1 MKNDYYR
8 IKLGNFLEL
17 IIKIITLGQGK
28 RIAKWVAKK
37 YFNMEECGC
46 DDRKKALNEIKIK
59 RWK

>member
-28 RIAKWVAKK
+28 RIATYIAKR
-37 YFNMEECGC
+37 FFGLEDCGC
-46 DDRKKALNEIKIK
+46 DKRKKDLNNIKIK
-59 RWK
+59 RW

>member
-28 RIAKWVAKK
+28 RIAKWGAKK
-37 YFNMEECGC
+37 QFKMEECGC
-46 DDRKKALNEIKIK
+46 EDRKKALNEIKIK